1 MSWACGT
8 KSASP
13 PAHVVSMVMDTPS
26 DQVQRGSNLRA
37 CDRGQARLERDFGL
51 RIERDGTWTYLGSP
65 IRRLALVK
73 LFATVLRREADGSY
87 WLVTPVERGRI
98 EVEDAPFVAVE
109 LKVEGEGQ
117 GQRLQLRTNLDV
129 WVPVGADHPLRL
141 RTPPWADRQAQAP
154 VPYVEVRA
162 GLEARLLRPVFYELV
177 ELGRE
182 EKLAGGQRFG
192 VWSAGQFFALDEGL
206 AAE

>member
-1 MSWACGT
+1 
-8 KSASP
+8 
-13 PAHVVSMVMDTPS
+13 MDSPS

-37 CDRGQARLERDFGL
+37 CDHERRGLERDFGL

-65 IRRLALVK
+65 IRRLPLVK

-109 LKVEGEGQ
+109 LKAEGEGQ
-117 GQRLQLRTNLDV
+117 SQRLHLRTNLDA
-129 WVPVGADHPLRL
+129 WVAIDDEHPLRL
-141 RTPPWADRQAQAP
+141 RTPPWADRQAQDP

-177 ELGRE
+177 DLGRE
-182 EKLAGGQRFG
+182 HGPAGRERFG
-192 VWSAGQFFALDEGL
+192 VWSAGRFFVLDEGL
-206 AAE
+206 AAA